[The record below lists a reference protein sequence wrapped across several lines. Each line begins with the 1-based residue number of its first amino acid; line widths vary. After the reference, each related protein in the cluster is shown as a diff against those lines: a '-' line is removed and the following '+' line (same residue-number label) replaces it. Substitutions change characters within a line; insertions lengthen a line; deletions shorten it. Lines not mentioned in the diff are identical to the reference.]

1 MSSCESTPPGQRSTH
16 ASTVAVSRV
25 RVDPFLRQGG
35 SDRTR
40 RWSSSS
46 KRSNQPS
53 PSSKSWSSDCSASSP
68 PRLTILTANRKPD
81 LVSTAPPSSLAA
93 QNLRKSLLRNLAAY
107 DQISKRIRDLPL
119 SEGSYPGGSQ
129 DRLQR
134 AMAAKATLYL
144 TQKLGVLRTLG
155 NVDEATRP
163 SKKQVPKDLG
173 VEGGIKSLKS
183 LLGESEEVVQGQ
195 NAQLAVL
202 LEYVV
207 PHSSGELTRFAG
219 RKLL

>member
-1 MSSCESTPPGQRSTH
+1 
-16 ASTVAVSRV
+16 
-25 RVDPFLRQGG
+25 
-35 SDRTR
+35 
-40 RWSSSS
+40 
-46 KRSNQPS
+46 
-53 PSSKSWSSDCSASSP
+53 
-68 PRLTILTANRKPD
+68 
-81 LVSTAPPSSLAA
+81 
-93 QNLRKSLLRNLAAY
+93 
-107 DQISKRIRDLPL
+107 
-119 SEGSYPGGSQ
+119 
-129 DRLQR
+129 
-134 AMAAKATLYL
+134 MAAKATLYL

-207 PHSSGELTRFAG
+207 PHSSGELTRYAG